1 MKGKLIGGMLII
13 IEQKRAELL
22 KIIIRVKKETI
33 EKERE
38 RFKRKTFILTYEKQR
53 TQVVEPFFT
62 SNTAGLTSSIISSQN
77 VTAQWRTICRVCE
90 SSSFRRKAI

>member
-38 RFKRKTFILTYEKQR
+38 RDSRERL
-53 TQVVEPFFT
+53 
-62 SNTAGLTSSIISSQN
+62 SS
-77 VTAQWRTICRVCE
+77 
-90 SSSFRRKAI
+90 